1 MAKSTQTVFG
11 VRLETQ
17 NAFAVPVIVGEVG
30 LIREGMVQNLGKIP
44 GASHINEVKK
54 IIQRCTY

>member
-1 MAKSTQTVFG
+1 MLLKVLLHSKFMAKSTETVFG

-30 LIREGMVQNLGKIP
+30 LIRDGRAHV
-44 GASHINEVKK
+44 
-54 IIQRCTY
+54 